1 MMILAYITFGA
12 LSFLCL
18 IFQFWAHRTRRNV
31 TVGNNP
37 QFIKFQRGYFV
48 VYLTAMFA
56 DWLQGPYLYK
66 LYSYY
71 GFDEQQIAV
80 LYVFGFA
87 SSVIFGAWTPIAA
100 DQFGRKKLCVFFTIT
115 YSVSCLLKL
124 STSYGILLIGRL
136 VGGLAT
142 SVLFTAFEAWYIHEH
157 LETHDFPK
165 EWIPITFQRA
175 SMWNGVL
182 AVMAGVT
189 TNIFSE
195 WIGLGPVAPYLMA
208 VPFLIFVGVIIST
221 HWNENYSMHR
231 VKFRK
236 LCYDGFRD
244 IITSKRI
251 FLVGAIE
258 ALFESVVYIV
268 IFLWTPILEQG
279 KPSLGIVFSCFM
291 VCILIGQAIFQILTS
306 KGIPAIKILFFVNLL
321 ALASILTCVYSTHPR
336 TRHLNASLV
345 AFLIFQ
351 FCVGMYFPAMSGLR
365 MRVIP
370 DTHRYSIM
378 NWFRVPLNL
387 ISCAVLMLL
396 HEDVFLHGNHLIFV
410 VCVGLLV
417 LQLLATLKFL
427 KTPLTQEET
436 DEELEGAARLLME
449 ADHIH
454 NIF

>member
-1 MMILAYITFGA
+1 MMILAYFTFAA
-12 LSFLCL
+12 LSLLCL
-18 IFQFWAHRTRRNV
+18 LFQYWAHRTRRNV
-31 TVGNNP
+31 SVGNNP
-37 QFIKFQRGYFV
+37 QFIKFQRGYFA
-48 VYLTAMFA
+48 VYLVAMFA

-71 GFDEQQIAV
+71 GFNEQQIAV

-100 DQFGRKKLCVFFTIT
+100 DQFGRKKLCLFFTVA
-115 YSVSCLLKL
+115 YSLSCLLKL

-175 SMWNGVL
+175 SMWNGIL
-182 AVMAGVT
+182 AVMAGIT
-189 TNIFSE
+189 TNIISE
-195 WIGLGPVAPYLMA
+195 WMALGPVAPYMMA

-221 HWNENYSMHR
+221 HWNENFSMHK
-231 VKFRK
+231 VKFGH
-236 LCYDGFRD
+236 LCYEGLKDV
-244 IITSKRI
+244 ISNKRI
-251 FLVGAIE
+251 FMVGAIE

-268 IFLWTPILEQG
+268 IFLWTPILEPG

-291 VCILIGQAIFQILTS
+291 VCILIGQAIFQIISARGVPIT
-306 KGIPAIKILFFVNLL
+306 KILLFVVILSL
-321 ALASILTCVYSTHPR
+321 ISIIICACSTHPR
-336 TRHLNASLV
+336 IHSLNTSLV
-345 AFLIFQ
+345 AMLIFQ
-351 FCVGMYFPAMSGLR
+351 FCVGIYFPLMSLLR
-365 MRVIP
+365 IRVIP
-370 DTHRYSIM
+370 EAHRYAIM

-410 VCVGLLV
+410 VCGGLLS
-417 LQLLATLKFL
+417 LMLLAAYKFI
-427 KTPLTQEET
+427 KTPLTQEEM
-436 DEELEGAARLLME
+436 EEEEGGGAVLLME
-449 ADHIH
+449 AEHVH